1 MSVGSDYF
9 KCPIQVDKGQLSKLE
24 RGPTGYIKYLD
35 TCAYIHLVVLF
46 QLEGQK
52 VPIEVHLML
61 MVAHVPGVVKILDY
75 YEKSDSFVVVMER
88 RELVKDLFDFITEN
102 GPLPEEV
109 ARDFFH
115 QIVDTVLEIH
125 KAGVVH
131 LDVKD
136 ENILID
142 LNTGKLQ
149 LIDFGSGAYLK
160 EGVYTEFEGN
170 SCCCLLMQNSL
181 CI

>member
-1 MSVGSDYF
+1 MY
-9 KCPIQVDKGQLSKLE
+9 
-24 RGPTGYIKYLD
+24 
-35 TCAYIHLVVLF
+35 TCIYTCIWLVLF

-61 MVAHVPGVVKILDY
+61 MVSHVNGIVKILDY
-75 YEKSDSFVVVMER
+75 YEKPDSFVVVMER

-102 GPLPEEV
+102 GPLPEDV

-115 QIVDTVLEIH
+115 QIVEMVLEIH

-142 LNTGKLQ
+142 LNTGQLQ

-160 EGVYTEFEGN
+160 EGIYTEFEGKFW
-170 SCCCLLMQNSL
+170 CLCYCRIL
-181 CI
+181 CAFEMFWY